1 MCLCV
6 CVFVRLQV
14 YRVVQ
19 DGFGALYADVWHALE
34 SLNIGIQ
41 LCIVG
46 MRVIFVYTI
55 GFQPINPSEFQD
67 FYSIT

>member
-1 MCLCV
+1 M
-6 CVFVRLQV
+6 
-14 YRVVQ
+14 VQ